1 MARYDEV
8 KDPNNPISLSFTD
21 EYGNETNLTAAEVI
35 EAAEKSKDVQDRYL
49 DESISYISNPQ
60 HGLLE
65 IDIHP
70 DDPHDIFNGL
80 VNLANYGEG
89 CAIRNGRYFV
99 LSDVW
104 MEENKTS
111 GFEVD
116 EVEALK
122 NKELNGVILAFDENQ
137 VVGDELAPIPV
148 TIREMNEDGSAVENP
163 SYEPMELYLIG
174 ERGTK
179 NYVSTNDLISSLY
192 VMGAINLAVANNKP
206 STDSKKIEV
215 VELANFKT
223 TESFENHGLIF
234 KTLDEG
240 LFHIAMGNDYFEL
253 KPKSGNSKERYR
265 LTASKG
271 ACSDFFENK
280 GNAEIVKK
288 VLETVFT
295 IMDDDRAESFITR
308 GRVWIT
314 VNAIVQEMRRTEGGT
329 VSAKD
334 YKNDREM
341 VDRAL
346 LAVSGAQIVGTKANG
361 EPVNS
366 IYVMNAVRRDK
377 VVYNNQ
383 TYYDVW
389 GFETDITTANDY
401 AKDLGYTHKYPLLK
415 MGKPMTLD
423 EAWIDRYLKDALNQA
438 RNELYTTDKNGNPK
452 PTKATKAKVVRS
464 WDAIFDKAFPTG
476 EIDSRKKA
484 GVVKRFEKM
493 LTILAEMDCHGEL
506 REGYPM
512 SIKAYS
518 ERDAR
523 RGRGGGAWMNL
534 VIECT
539 RETHRPKI
547 DLK

>member
-1 MARYDEV
+1 MADLEN
-8 KDPNNPISLSFTD
+8 KQSADSPITLTITD
-21 EYGNETNLTAAEVI
+21 ENGNKTSLTAAQVI
-35 EAAEKSKDVQDRYL
+35 ETATNNESEQDKYL
-49 DESISYISNPQ
+49 YESISFVEVI
-60 HGLLE
+60 HKGFAE
-65 IDIHP
+65 IDLHP
-70 DDPHDIFNGL
+70 KDPYGVFENINL
-80 VNLANYGEG
+80 VGYGEK
-89 CAIRNGRYFV
+89 ATIRPGRYYV
-99 LSDVW
+99 LTDEW
-104 MEENKTS
+104 LEENRTG
-111 GFEVD
+111 GFDDSEL
-116 EVEALK
+116 EALK
-122 NKELNGVILAFDENQ
+122 TGELSGLILIDDLNQIADE
-137 VVGDELAPIPV
+137 GIAGFPV
-148 TIREMNEDGSAVENP
+148 TIRAAGEDGADIENP
-163 SYEPMELYLIG
+163 PYEPYELYILT
-174 ERGTK
+174 EPGT
-179 NYVSTNDLISSLY
+179 TNFVTVYDLVSSLY
-192 VMGAINLAVANNKP
+192 LMGAVNLVVTDLKP
-206 STDSKKIEV
+206 SADNEKIEV

-295 IMDDDRAESFITR
+295 IMDDERAESFVTR

-329 VSAKD
+329 ISAKD

-452 PTKATKAKVVRS
+452 PTKAAKAKVVRS
-464 WDAIFDKAFPTG
+464 WEAIFDKAFPTG
-476 EIDSRKKA
+476 GIDSRKKT

-493 LTILAEMDCHGEL
+493 LTVLAEMDCHGEL

-523 RGRGGGAWMNL
+523 RGRGAGAWENL